1 MHVGYH
7 IMAWRRRQGLTQAS
21 LATRANLSRPYLSR
35 LEKGKADPALS
46 ALRRLALALG
56 IHVGQLIE
64 ELPPERSLSREDV
77 DRLAR
82 GALRPG
88 TQEALAQP
96 GTRVLALMNRERR
109 KALGFYIPKKG
120 GLPAAAPGPH
130 ASAVNASRW
139 LRASLGEK
147 QWMAV
152 LRRIDKLASA
162 GPSEPIGPVER
173 DEP

>member
-1 MHVGYH
+1 
-7 IMAWRRRQGLTQAS
+7 MAWRRYGGLTQAV
-21 LATRANLSRPYLSR
+21 LAERANLSRPYLSR

-46 ALRRLALALG
+46 ALRRLALALDVS
-56 IHVGQLIE
+56 VGELIE
-64 ELPPERSLSREDV
+64 ELPPEKALGREEM

-88 TQEALAQP
+88 THEAQAQP

-109 KALGFYIPKKG
+109 KALGLYVPKSKRA
-120 GLPAAAPGPH
+120 PAAPGPH
-130 ASAVNASRW
+130 ASGVNASRW

-147 QWMAV
+147 QWSAL
-152 LRRIDKLASA
+152 LRRIDKLASTA
-162 GPSEPIGPVER
+162 P

>member
-7 IMAWRRRQGLTQAS
+7 IMAWRRRLRLTQAG
-21 LATRANLSRPYLSR
+21 LAGRANLSRPYLSR

-46 ALRRLALALG
+46 ALRRLALALE
-56 IHVGQLIE
+56 INVGQLIE
-64 ELPPERSLSREDV
+64 ELPAEQTLSKDEM

-88 TQEALAQP
+88 TQEAHAQP
-96 GTRVLALMNRERR
+96 GTRVLALMNRDRR
-109 KALGFYIPKKG
+109 KALGLYIAKRKRV
-120 GLPAAAPGPH
+120 PATQGPH
-130 ASAVNASRW
+130 AGAVNASRW

-147 QWMAV
+147 QWNAV

-162 GPSEPIGPVER
+162 AL

>member
-1 MHVGYH
+1 MQVGYH

-21 LATRANLSRPYLSR
+21 LAERANLSRPYLSR
-35 LEKGKADPALS
+35 LEQGKTDPGLS
-46 ALRRLALALG
+46 VVRQLAFALG
-56 IHVGQLIE
+56 INAGQLID
-64 ELPPERSLSREDV
+64 ELPPERDLSREEM

-88 TQEALAQP
+88 TQEAHAQR
-96 GTRVLALMNRERR
+96 GTRVLALMNRDRR
-109 KALGFYIPKKG
+109 KALGFYIPKKKG
-120 GLPAAAPGPH
+120 VPPASSPH

-147 QWMAV
+147 QWSAL

-162 GPSEPIGPVER
+162 GPAEHEEP
-173 DEP
+173 

>member
-7 IMAWRRRQGLTQAS
+7 IMAWRRRQKLTQAR
-21 LATRANLSRPYLSR
+21 LAEDANLSRPFLSR

-46 ALRRLALALG
+46 SLRRLALALG
-56 IHVGQLIE
+56 VSVGQLID
-64 ELPPERSLSREDV
+64 ELPEERILRRDEM

-82 GALRPG
+82 GAWRPG

-96 GTRVLALMNRERR
+96 ETRVLARMIRDRR
-109 KALGFYIPKKG
+109 RALGIYTPKRQVAST
-120 GLPAAAPGPH
+120 PAY
-130 ASAVNASRW
+130 ASAINASRW

-147 QWMAV
+147 QWDAL
-152 LRRIDKLASA
+152 LRRIDKLASTA
-162 GPSEPIGPVER
+162 R